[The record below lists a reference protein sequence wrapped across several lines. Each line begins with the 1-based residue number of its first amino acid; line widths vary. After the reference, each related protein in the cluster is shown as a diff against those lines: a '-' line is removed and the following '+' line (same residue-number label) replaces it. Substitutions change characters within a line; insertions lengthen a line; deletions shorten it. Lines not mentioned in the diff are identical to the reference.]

1 MAHDFWLANAADS
14 LRHDTIARFDPRYWT
29 INFPRP
35 MMASLT
41 TPAAD
46 TLAIDCAFHNS
57 DDLCG
62 AIWSSEDSLDHP
74 LLRYATRRDYRGMS
88 LRFRWQA
95 SGAIK
100 PLDAVFG
107 PTLTIEGRDA
117 GGQPR
122 TWYVRLWNYATGTP
136 TDAAILLDFDAL
148 EGGFLLPAEADPV
161 WAGDID
167 RMFVSLVPLDYT
179 GAPGRLAAPQDGRA
193 VLSGIACDGTGAVLP
208 IGDAC
213 IPPHGINIANGYDD
227 TYNLTPARILHG
239 MLMLGYRGRIDHYV
253 GMSHFPRLLWDA
265 GEAGFRAQSATPLNA
280 PAQAWHADFFR
291 LAAELGY
298 EVVLSL
304 SFELFDAYCWQAW
317 KQRAHDGSP
326 AQTGYTPPSTLLSP
340 CNGAAMAYLQAVA
353 LAFAGL
359 AAAAGLAVRFQ
370 VGEPWWWSG
379 LPPGRAPCFYD
390 AATLAAYPAETGR
403 PVPTRH
409 QSATEAPDTTQE
421 LYLDWL
427 ADKLS
432 AATAALAGAVKAAHP
447 GAETSILVYT
457 PQIIDAAAPLL
468 VRANLPA
475 GWAWP
480 AFDRLQL
487 EDYDHVTADDR
498 RAHADGLAQAQ
509 ARLGYPLA
517 QTDYFAGF
525 VPEGQ
530 PRDLW
535 RRIHWALGDARA
547 RGFADLYAW
556 AFPQVQRDG
565 FTLFPQDQETD
576 VPAFHDVLF
585 PWAVAQGAE
594 VSQAFSTTVV
604 ETASGFESRNGNWA
618 DARLR
623 YDAGLGVRS
632 EADLAA
638 VLRFHRARGGRAH
651 AFRFRDPL
659 DHASAL
665 LGEPVTPLDQRL
677 GTGDGLTL
685 RFALVKRYG
694 DAGGEQVR
702 RITRPEAT
710 SVCVAVN
717 GVEQASGW
725 TLDGAEIVFDA
736 PPAPNATVTAG
747 FMFDVPVRF
756 ADDQIA
762 LSLATYR
769 AGEAPNI
776 PLIEVREA

>member
-1 MAHDFWLANAADS
+1 MATDFWLANAADS

-29 INFPRP
+29 TNFPRP

-41 TPAAD
+41 TPAPD
-46 TLAIDCAFHNS
+46 SLAIDCAFHNT

-62 AIWSSEDSLDHP
+62 VIWLSEDGIDHP
-74 LLRYATRRDYRGMS
+74 LLRYATQRDYRGMT

-100 PLDAVFG
+100 LLDAVFG

-136 TDAAILLDFDAL
+136 DDADILLDFDAL
-148 EGGFLLPAEADPV
+148 DGGFLLPSEADPV

-167 RMFVSLVPLDYT
+167 RMFFSLVPLDFSN
-179 GAPGRLAAPQDGRA
+179 ALGRLAVPQGGRVTLSGMACDGARA
-193 VLSGIACDGTGAVLP
+193 VLA

-213 IPPHGINIANGYDD
+213 IPPHGVFIANGYDD

-253 GMSHFPRLLWDA
+253 GMSHFPRLLWDT
-265 GEAGFRAQSATPLNA
+265 GEGGFRAQSTTPLNT
-280 PAQAWHADFFR
+280 PTQVWHDDFFAK
-291 LAAELGY
+291 AAELGY

-317 KQRAHDGSP
+317 KQRAHDGNP

-340 CNGAAMAYLQAVA
+340 CSADAMAYLRAVA
-353 LAFAGL
+353 LAFAQL
-359 AAAAGLAVRFQ
+359 ASNAGLRVLFQ

-379 LPPGRAPCFYD
+379 LPPTRAPCFYD
-390 AATLAAYPAETGR
+390 DATRAAYTAETGR
-403 PVPTRH
+403 PVPARH
-409 QSATEAPDTTQE
+409 VTATETPDASQG

-427 ADKLS
+427 AGKLS
-432 AATAALAGAVKAAHP
+432 AATAGLSSAVKAAYP
-447 GAETSILVYT
+447 ATETSILVYT
-457 PQIIDAAAPLL
+457 PQIIDTAAPLL
-468 VRANLPA
+468 ARANLPA

-498 RAHADGLAQAQ
+498 RAHAQGLALAQ
-509 ARLGYPLA
+509 ARLGYPLG

-525 VPEGQ
+525 VADGQ

-535 RRIHWALGDARA
+535 QRIHWALDDARA
-547 RGFADLYAW
+547 RGFSHLYAW

-565 FTLFPQDQETD
+565 FTLFRQEQETD
-576 VPAFHDVLF
+576 VPAFHDIRF
-585 PWAVAQGAE
+585 PWSVGIGAE
-594 VSQAFSTTVV
+594 VSQDFSTTVV
-604 ETASGFESRNGNWA
+604 ETASGFESRNANWA

-632 EADLAA
+632 EEDLAD

-659 DHASAL
+659 DHSSAL
-665 LGEPVTPLDQRL
+665 LGAPVTPLDQTQ
-677 GTGDGLTL
+677 GTGNGLTL

-702 RITRPEAT
+702 AITRADPA
-710 SVCVAVN
+710 SVRVAVD
-717 GVEQASGW
+717 GLERTSGW
-725 TLDGAEIVFDA
+725 TLDSGAIVFDV
-736 PPAPNATVTAG
+736 PPAAGAIVTAG
-747 FMFDVPVRF
+747 YTFDVPVRF
-756 ADDQIA
+756 ADDQLA
-762 LSLATYR
+762 VSLATYR
-769 AGEAPNI
+769 AGDVPSI
-776 PLIEVREA
+776 TLIEVREA